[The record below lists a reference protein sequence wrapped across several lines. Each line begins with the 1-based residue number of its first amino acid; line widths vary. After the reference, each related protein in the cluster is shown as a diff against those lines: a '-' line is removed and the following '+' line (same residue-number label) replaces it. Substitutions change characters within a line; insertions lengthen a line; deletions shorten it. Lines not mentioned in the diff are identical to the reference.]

1 MGNERHGQRSA
12 FVGRHQRLEFY
23 EIEAIILT
31 LKLKFHGR
39 TVDHRPQGK

>member
-23 EIEAIILT
+23 EIEAMIQIL
-31 LKLKFHGR
+31 KSKFHDR
-39 TVDHRPQGK
+39 TVDHRPQGI